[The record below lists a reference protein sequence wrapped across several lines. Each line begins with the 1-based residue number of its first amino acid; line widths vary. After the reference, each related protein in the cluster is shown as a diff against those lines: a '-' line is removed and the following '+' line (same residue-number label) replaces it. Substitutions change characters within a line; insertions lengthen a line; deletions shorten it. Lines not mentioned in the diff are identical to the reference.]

1 MNYNGLAPDTT
12 IDSNLAGKINLSGMT
27 KGCFGYNPE
36 EQSSAGITRF
46 MLNLINHVVKISA
59 RRDRTEINSAMVD
72 ALNELFHPEHLTIYR
87 CYPGRKKTMV
97 FSCAGINPEGRY
109 VHNAYLPD
117 HRYCQPIDRD
127 PLLNR
132 CRKEVSAV
140 LDMLDDGSHRIV
152 FPVIQLGLPIYMID
166 LSLSQE
172 FSADQRVSLMG
183 LIEYFANHIALLDY
197 GEADTLTGLAS
208 RKTFDKHLFELLGK
222 ATSDEQWHASRNHS
236 PLRRRGE
243 SELSSHWLAVCDIDH
258 FKLVNDNF
266 GHLIG
271 DEVLIML
278 AQVMR
283 HSFRFDDQLF
293 RFGGEE
299 FITLLQ
305 PTDLASATATLKRF
319 RNDVEKQVFSRVGH
333 VTVSIGFSRLLPHD
347 TPTDVIDR
355 ADEALYYA
363 KLHGRNRVDCY
374 EELIENGELKCKEL
388 TKDEVELF

>member
-1 MNYNGLAPDTT
+1 
-12 IDSNLAGKINLSGMT
+12 
-27 KGCFGYNPE
+27 
-36 EQSSAGITRF
+36 
-46 MLNLINHVVKISA
+46 MLTLINHVVRISA
-59 RRDRTEINSAMVD
+59 HRDRTEINAAMVD
-72 ALNELFHPEHLTIYR
+72 ALKEMFHPQNLTIYR
-87 CYPGRKKTMV
+87 CYSGKRKTVV
-97 FSCAGINPEGRY
+97 FAAAGLGPEGRF

-117 HRYCQPIDRD
+117 HRFCYPIERD

-140 LDMLDDGSHRIV
+140 LDILDDGSHRVV
-152 FPVIQLGLPIYMID
+152 FPVIQLDHPSYMID
-166 LSLSQE
+166 LSLSEE

-183 LIEYFANHIALLDY
+183 LIEYFGNHIALLDY

-222 ATSDEQWHASRNHS
+222 SASDEHRRHAPGQM

-243 SELSSHWLAVCDIDH
+243 SEESSHWLAVCDIDH

-283 HSFRFDDQLF
+283 RSFRFDDQLF

-305 PTDLASATATLKRF
+305 PTDQASAQATLERF
-319 RNDVEKQVFSRVGH
+319 RGDVEKQVFSRVGH
-333 VTVSIGFSRLLPHD
+333 TTVSIGFSRLLPND

-355 ADEALYYA
+355 ADEALYFA
-363 KLHGRNRVDCY
+363 KQHGRNRVDCY
-374 EELIENGELKCKEL
+374 ESLIGNGQLKVKEL
-388 TKDEVELF
+388 AKGEVELF

>member
-1 MNYNGLAPDTT
+1 M
-12 IDSNLAGKINLSGMT
+12 LS
-27 KGCFGYNPE
+27 
-36 EQSSAGITRF
+36 
-46 MLNLINHVVKISA
+46 LISHVVRLSSC
-59 RRDRTEINSAMVD
+59 RDRTEINAAMVD
-72 ALNELFHPEHLTIYR
+72 ALAELFHPQNVVIYR
-87 CYPGRKKTMV
+87 CYTGKRKTTV
-97 FSCAGINPEGRY
+97 FSCAGVGRDGRF

-117 HRYCQPIDRD
+117 HRYCFPIERD

-132 CRKEVSAV
+132 CRKETSAV
-140 LDMLDDGSHRIV
+140 FQPLDDGSHRIV
-152 FPVIQLGLPIYMID
+152 FPVVRLGQPAYMID
-166 LSLSQE
+166 LSLAEE

-183 LIEYFANHIALLDY
+183 LIEYFGNHIALLDY

-222 ATSDEQWHASRNHS
+222 SAADQQRPVLGQAPR
-236 PLRRRGE
+236 RRRGE
-243 SELSSHWLAVCDIDH
+243 SDASSHWLAVCDIDH
-258 FKLVNDNF
+258 FKRVNDNF

-271 DEVLIML
+271 DEVLIMV

-305 PTDLASATATLKRF
+305 PTDQLSAAATLERF
-319 RNDVEKQVFSRVGH
+319 RSDIEKQVFSRVGH
-333 VTVSIGFSRLLPHD
+333 VTVSIGFSRLEAND

-363 KLHGRNRVDCY
+363 KQHGRNRVECY
-374 EELIENGELKCKEL
+374 ETLVENGELTFKEVA
-388 TKDEVELF
+388 KGEVELF